1 MKLWSI
7 PLQPSYSGPI
17 VWGQRVFT
25 TETVDERSERVVAVD
40 RQTGET
46 LWTQQWDGAMKV
58 PFFAA
63 SRGSWIR
70 ATPACDGQRV
80 YVGGMRDVLT
90 ALDVQT
96 GTIIWQVNFV
106 EKLQSPLPS
115 FGFVSSP
122 LIDGDALYVQAG
134 GGVVKLDKQ
143 TGDIQ
148 WRALAD
154 GGGMYGSAFSS
165 PVINT
170 LGGMRQ
176 LIVQSREKL
185 AGIALDTGQELW
197 TQDVPAFRGMNILT
211 PTVVDDH
218 IFTSSYGGKSFYY
231 AGDADG
237 SGVSCRDGVGK

>member
-1 MKLWSI
+1 M
-7 PLQPSYSGPI
+7 QPSYSGPI
-17 VWGQRVFT
+17 VWGERVFT
-25 TETVDERSERVVAVD
+25 TETVDERTERVVAVD

-80 YVGGMRDVLT
+80 YVGGMRDVLS

-96 GTIIWQVNFV
+96 GKIIWQVNFV

-143 TGDIQ
+143 TGEIQ

-165 PVINT
+165 PVI
-170 LGGMRQ
+170 
-176 LIVQSREKL
+176 EY
-185 AGIALDTGQELW
+185 AGRDASTDCAVARKAGRYRAGHG
-197 TQDVPAFRGMNILT
+197 PG
-211 PTVVDDH
+211 VVDAGRAGVPRDEYLDAH
-218 IFTSSYGGKSFYY
+218 GG
-231 AGDADG
+231 G
-237 SGVSCRDGVGK
+237 